1 MDARGSDWSGHDLG
15 QRDLSGALLCRCNLR
30 GTDLSQCNLERAD
43 LRLAIYDSTTKFPD
57 DFDHQN
63 SGAVG
68 PAAKLNGAFLN
79 NADLRGVD
87 LRKAVLMGAYLSG
100 TDLSGAILDGTAMAG
115 ADLRHANLRG
125 AMCRGTRFGTS
136 QLDMADF
143 RGADL
148 EDAALDCVESIR
160 GADFSLCRGLN
171 QQLASLLNREAL
183 ELDQWNPLTRS
194 STRTSLESLKAENDS
209 AKQN

>member
-1 MDARGSDWSGHDLG
+1 MDG
-15 QRDLSGALLCRCNLR
+15 
-30 GTDLSQCNLERAD
+30 AD
-43 LRLAIYDSTTKFPD
+43 LRLAIYDSNTQFPD
-57 DFDHQN
+57 NFDHRN

-68 PAAKLNGAFLN
+68 PGAKLNGAFLN

-100 TDLSGAILDGTAMAG
+100 TNLSGAILDGTAMAG

-143 RGADL
+143 RGANL
-148 EDAALDCVESIR
+148 ESAALDCVDSIR
-160 GADFSLCRGLN
+160 GADFSLCRGLD
-171 QQLASLLNREAL
+171 QQLEALLNRDAL

-194 STRTSLESLKAENDS
+194 STRTSLESLR
-209 AKQN
+209 AKNSSSEQN